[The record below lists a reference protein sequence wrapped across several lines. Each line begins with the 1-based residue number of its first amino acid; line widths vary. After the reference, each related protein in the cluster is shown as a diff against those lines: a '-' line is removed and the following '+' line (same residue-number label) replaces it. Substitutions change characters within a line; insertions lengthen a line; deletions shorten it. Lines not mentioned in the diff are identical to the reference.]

1 MITTIQ
7 KATHDLIS
15 RTIKDV
21 LNRDR
26 RNYGL
31 DIRLWNDRDPR
42 VDQSFFQGS
51 VPGFVLGVDQTIVDW
66 NVGFELIFGANPL
79 VKRGINISKW
89 YELIE
94 NFRRLPNREEKL
106 HGEAM
111 LPITDRERVVYIS
124 PDYGRI
130 VFVKIMSPVLDRFSG
145 RIIGWNIAL
154 NINSVHERV
163 KFFTDLNDR
172 IQGNSKHARHVIGI
186 DQIASKSKVFHDAVQ
201 TAISDIGMMNEVLF
215 LGSLGAAPFIEEVL
229 TLNPSAKVHVMD
241 NDTEALRHLRHK
253 LSRYGQRVKIVR
265 RALTDLSI
273 VPEGRFDAAII
284 LWPAVTSVELDQKMD
299 ELEGKLGENGKISII
314 SWIGENGSHKF
325 WDLVT
330 RDLEERGEVDVI
342 RWHLG
347 LIKEESARLPTLK
360 LDAGNLVARGLARVT
375 YGLSAVRRKI
385 S

>member
-130 VFVKIMSPVLDRFSG
+130 VFMKIMSPVLDRFSG

-284 LWPAVTSVELDQKMD
+284 LWPAVTFVELDQKMD

-314 SWIGENGSHKF
+314 SWIGDNGSHKF

-360 LDAGNLVARGLARVT
+360 LDAGNPVARGLARVT
-375 YGLSAVRRKI
+375 YGLSAVRK
-385 S
+385 

>member
-130 VFVKIMSPVLDRFSG
+130 VFMKIMSPVLDRFSG

-201 TAISDIGMMNEVLF
+201 TAISDIGMMNKVLF

-241 NDTEALRHLRHK
+241 NDREALRHLRHK

-299 ELEGKLGENGKISII
+299 ELEGKLGDKGKISII

-360 LDAGNLVARGLARVT
+360 LDAGNPVARGLARVT
-375 YGLSAVRRKI
+375 YGLSAVRK
-385 S
+385 

>member
-130 VFVKIMSPVLDRFSG
+130 VFMKIMSPVLDRFSG

-201 TAISDIGMMNEVLF
+201 TAISDIGMMSEVLF

-299 ELEGKLGENGKISII
+299 ELEGKLGDKGKISII
-314 SWIGENGSHKF
+314 SWIGDNGSHKF

-375 YGLSAVRRKI
+375 YGLSAVRK
-385 S
+385 

>member
-130 VFVKIMSPVLDRFSG
+130 VFMKIMSPVLDRFSG

-201 TAISDIGMMNEVLF
+201 TAISDIGMMNKVLF

-314 SWIGENGSHKF
+314 SWIGHNGSQKF

-360 LDAGNLVARGLARVT
+360 LDAGNPVARGLARVT
-375 YGLSAVRRKI
+375 YGLSAVRK
-385 S
+385 

>member
-130 VFVKIMSPVLDRFSG
+130 VFMKIMSPVLDRFSG

-201 TAISDIGMMNEVLF
+201 TAISDIGMMSEVLF

-314 SWIGENGSHKF
+314 SWIGDNGSHKF

-375 YGLSAVRRKI
+375 YGLSAVRK
-385 S
+385 

>member
-130 VFVKIMSPVLDRFSG
+130 VFMKIMSPVLDRFSG

-201 TAISDIGMMNEVLF
+201 TAISDIGMMSEVLF

-314 SWIGENGSHKF
+314 SWIGDNGSHKF

-360 LDAGNLVARGLARVT
+360 LDAGNPVARGLARVT
-375 YGLSAVRRKI
+375 YGLSAVRK
-385 S
+385 

>member
-130 VFVKIMSPVLDRFSG
+130 VFMKIMSPVLDRFSG

-201 TAISDIGMMNEVLF
+201 TAISDIGMMNKVLF

-299 ELEGKLGENGKISII
+299 ELEGKLGDKGKISII
-314 SWIGENGSHKF
+314 SWIGDNGSQKF

-360 LDAGNLVARGLARVT
+360 LDAGNPVARGLARVT
-375 YGLSAVRRKI
+375 YGLSAVRK
-385 S
+385 

>member
-130 VFVKIMSPVLDRFSG
+130 VFMKIMSPVLDRFSG

-314 SWIGENGSHKF
+314 SWIGDNGSHKF

-360 LDAGNLVARGLARVT
+360 LDAGNPVARGLARVT
-375 YGLSAVRRKI
+375 YGLSAVRK
-385 S
+385 

>member
-130 VFVKIMSPVLDRFSG
+130 VFMKIMSPVLDRFSG

-201 TAISDIGMMNEVLF
+201 TAISDIGMMNKVLF

-314 SWIGENGSHKF
+314 SWIGDNGSQKF

-360 LDAGNLVARGLARVT
+360 LDAGNPVARGLARVT
-375 YGLSAVRRKI
+375 YGLSAVRK
-385 S
+385 